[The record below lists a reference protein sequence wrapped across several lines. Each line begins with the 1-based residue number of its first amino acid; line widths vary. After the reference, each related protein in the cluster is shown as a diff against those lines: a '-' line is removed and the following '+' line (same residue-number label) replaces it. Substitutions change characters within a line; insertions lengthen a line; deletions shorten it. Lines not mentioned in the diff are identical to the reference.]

1 VSHSPHIDVE
11 TALADIRAGR
21 QVIVVDDENREN
33 EGDLT
38 MAADL
43 ATPEAINFMAGQG
56 RGLICLA
63 LSEEKV
69 AALRLPM
76 MTHDNRSPHNTAFT
90 VSVDARRGISTGISA
105 RERAHTIR
113 TAVAPDAVPDD
124 LVTPG
129 HVFPLRAKQGG
140 VLVRTGHTE
149 ASVDLARL
157 AGRTPAG
164 VICEIMRPDGEM
176 ARMPDLEAFATEH
189 GLGIV
194 HIADLVQ
201 YRLAREVLVHKVSE
215 TALRPTGAGLRATYR
230 ACLYEADVADAEYLA
245 LVLGDVAA
253 GAPVLVRVQTAS
265 LLRDIF
271 TVTQP
276 GEMIQPTEW
285 LRVIE
290 REGRGIL
297 LYILPLGFRHIAGA
311 LDRLRTNDAQQERA
325 GSPHPAGDPE
335 PSPTPLRDIGL
346 GSQVLLQLGVRAIR
360 LLTNN
365 PRRLAAL
372 EGYGIQVVDCV
383 PSGPAA
389 EVVPFNEREAK

>member
-1 VSHSPHIDVE
+1 VPSSPHIDIE
-11 TALADIRAGR
+11 KALADIRAGR

-43 ATPEAINFMAGQG
+43 VTPEAVNFMAGHG

-76 MTHDNRSPHNTAFT
+76 MTQDNRSPHNTAFT
-90 VSVDARRGISTGISA
+90 VSVDARHGISTGISA
-105 RERAHTIR
+105 RERAHTIA
-113 TAVAPDAVPDD
+113 TAVALDATPDD

-129 HVFPLRAKQGG
+129 HVFPLRAKRGG

-189 GLGIV
+189 GLGMV
-194 HIADLVQ
+194 HISDLVQ
-201 YRLAREVLVHKVSE
+201 YRLGREVLVHRVSE
-215 TALRPTGAGLRATYR
+215 TTLRPTGAGLHATYR

-245 LVLGDVAA
+245 LVLGNVAS
-253 GAPVLVRVQTAS
+253 GEPVLVRVQTAS
-265 LLRDIF
+265 LLRDVF

-285 LRVIE
+285 LRAIE
-290 REGRGIL
+290 REGRGVL
-297 LYILPLGFRHIAGA
+297 LYILPLRCRHLATA
-311 LDRLRTNDAQQERA
+311 LGGITANAAREERA
-325 GSPHPAGDPE
+325 IAHKGREPLPA
-335 PSPTPLRDIGL
+335 PLRDIGL
-346 GSQVLLQLGVRAIR
+346 GSQVLLQLGVRSIR

-372 EGYGIQVVDCV
+372 EGYGIQIVDCV
-383 PSGPAA
+383 PSGPPA